1 MNKLR
6 GPAHSGI
13 GVQSAVDSAVS
24 MKNLTISLL
33 LLLVVAAAVACK
45 GTKPTHTPPPVLG
58 LDRDYSGLPVAVPF
72 RPGGPGDPSLAT
84 PTATPVPHT
93 RAAPTHIVGP
103 GDPSLA
109 TPATPVPHTRAAP
122 THIVTAQLPATPL
135 PTGTRT
141 RSQPSPA
148 VSSPTQTTA
157 RTPAPGLQATP
168 TPSLPQITGQA
179 PREAGTVVGT
189 TSTPAPTP
197 GFTPTG
203 TTRSP
208 TAQPEMT
215 RIPTPG
221 TPGAT
226 ATAATATAPP
236 ITPTATA
243 TSVAGQQPG
252 GESVPTATATP
263 TTPTPTPT
271 PVPVQP
277 SWTLDL
283 KMDWEP
289 ILVPGVR
296 NLRLGMKANCPHGDF
311 CNGTFPPSPSIDD
324 SFQVYLCHP
333 PIDEPVDKVVNNS
346 DCAGLPHLSYS
357 LRSTAEKTQR
367 WVVEVA
373 HSGQLEKITF
383 KWEPRQLSDDFR
395 LHILDAIGTCSDQAI
410 QIDMKKPPPQIYD
423 VFGLPGYTLCMADV
437 ETNTFVILRREPL

>member
-1 MNKLR
+1 M
-6 GPAHSGI
+6 
-13 GVQSAVDSAVS
+13 
-24 MKNLTISLL
+24 
-33 LLLVVAAAVACK
+33 
-45 GTKPTHTPPPVLG
+45 
-58 LDRDYSGLPVAVPF
+58 
-72 RPGGPGDPSLAT
+72 
-84 PTATPVPHT
+84 
-93 RAAPTHIVGP
+93 
-103 GDPSLA
+103 
-109 TPATPVPHTRAAP
+109 
-122 THIVTAQLPATPL
+122 
-135 PTGTRT
+135 
-141 RSQPSPA
+141 
-148 VSSPTQTTA
+148 
-157 RTPAPGLQATP
+157 
-168 TPSLPQITGQA
+168 
-179 PREAGTVVGT
+179 VGT

-252 GESVPTATATP
+252 GESVPTATA
-263 TTPTPTPT
+263 TPTPT